1 MRRWES
7 GSCFVVLYLQIPLAI
22 AGCVRADAV
31 VASRV
36 VQSLLQRQQLRL
48 EFLLPHF
55 KWQDDP
61 LQLHIV
67 TLSLCLHAALEKLY
81 LALAYEH
88 VVLLR
93 ARVTRC
99 TAHIGA

>member
-1 MRRWES
+1 
-7 GSCFVVLYLQIPLAI
+7 
-22 AGCVRADAV
+22 
-31 VASRV
+31 
-36 VQSLLQRQQLRL
+36 
-48 EFLLPHF
+48 
-55 KWQDDP
+55 
-61 LQLHIV
+61 V

-99 TAHIGA
+99 TAHIWA